1 MSAMDG
7 GYLIGLDYGSESAR
21 GVLVDADSG
30 RVVDSLTHAYRH
42 GVMSA
47 SLPSGET
54 LARGWA
60 LQVAPDYT
68 EAAEVILGHLGR
80 GRHVLGIGI
89 GFTASSPLPC
99 KADGTPLSTILPHNP
114 HAYVKLWKHQA
125 AQPWAN
131 RINARGGDYLAN
143 CGGRL
148 SGEWLL
154 AKAAQIA
161 DESPE
166 AWNECE
172 RFIEAGDWLVW
183 QLTGHEAR
191 SESFAAYKAH
201 YRRKHGYPQDIVAG
215 LTERLRDPLPIGSP
229 AGPLD
234 PAWCAKSGILG
245 EPAVAVA
252 IIDSHVA
259 MPALGAV
266 DSGALMGAL
275 GTSAVF
281 LLLDKLARPLPRGV
295 EGTAYSAA
303 IPGAWCHE
311 AGQASFGDLLAWFVN
326 AFPRSGNARDD
337 FAYYDKAAALMSP
350 GAGQLL
356 ALDWWNGCRV
366 PFGDA
371 ALSGLLV
378 GLNMRTTAVDIYRAL
393 MESICFG
400 ARAIVDLLASSGSP
414 IERIVLTGG
423 LAQKNDLLVQM
434 LADVLG
440 CALQIPQMTHP
451 TAIGAAIHGAVAAG
465 VAADYVEGARRFG
478 ATEFRTVEPTT
489 GVFPIYDERFRR
501 YQEMTGNAGVRGVM
515 HALGQ

>member
-1 MSAMDG
+1 MSTTGDS
-7 GYLIGLDYGSESAR
+7 YLIGLDYGSESAR
-21 GVLVDADSG
+21 GVLLDAESG
-30 RVVDSLTHAYRH
+30 RVINSLTHEYRH

-47 SLPSGET
+47 SLPNGEA

-60 LQVAPDYT
+60 LQVATDYT
-68 EAAEVILGHLGR
+68 EAAEIILGGLGR

-99 KADGTPLSTILPHNP
+99 RADGTPLSTILPRNP

-131 RINARGGDYLAN
+131 RINARGGDYLVN

-166 AWNECE
+166 IWNETE

-183 QLTGHEAR
+183 QLTGSEAR
-191 SESFAAYKAH
+191 SESFATYKAH
-201 YRRKHGYPQDIVAG
+201 YRREHGYPRDIVPG
-215 LTERLRDPLPIGSP
+215 LAERLADPLPVGSS
-229 AGPLD
+229 AGPLC
-234 PAWCAKSGILG
+234 PAWCDRTGILG
-245 EPAVAVA
+245 QPAVAVA

-259 MPALGAV
+259 MPALGVV
-266 DSGALMGAL
+266 DSGSLMGAL

-281 LLLDKLARPLPRGV
+281 LLLDKTARPLPKGI

-303 IPGAWCHE
+303 IPGAWCYE

-337 FAYYDKAAALMSP
+337 FVYYGRAATLMSP
-350 GAGQLL
+350 EAGHLL

-366 PFGDA
+366 PFGDS

-378 GLNMRTTAVDIYRAL
+378 GMNMRTTAVDIYRAL

-400 ARAIVDLLASSGSP
+400 ARTIVDLMASSGSS
-414 IERIVLTGG
+414 IERVVLTGG
-423 LAQKNDLLVQM
+423 LSQKNDLLMQM

-440 CALQIPQMTHP
+440 CELQIPLLAHP

-465 VAADYVEGARRFG
+465 VVADYGEGARRFG
-478 ATEFRTVEPTT
+478 ARDYRIIVPTT
-489 GVFPIYDERFRR
+489 GVFPIYDERYRR
-501 YQEMTGNAGVRGVM
+501 YSEMAGDSAVRNIM
-515 HALGQ
+515 HALGK